1 MCLVSYVHL
10 IVFFIMGE
18 RATLKKLIH
27 YVGESGDLYDVL
39 GDTNIAYCLVRTVFR
54 SPVVSLRLFAQH
66 T

>member
-1 MCLVSYVHL
+1 
-10 IVFFIMGE
+10 MGE